1 MGQVEQDKEK
11 KSSVMFWEWDGQI

>member
-11 KSSVMFWEWDGQI
+11 KSSVMFWEWDDQI